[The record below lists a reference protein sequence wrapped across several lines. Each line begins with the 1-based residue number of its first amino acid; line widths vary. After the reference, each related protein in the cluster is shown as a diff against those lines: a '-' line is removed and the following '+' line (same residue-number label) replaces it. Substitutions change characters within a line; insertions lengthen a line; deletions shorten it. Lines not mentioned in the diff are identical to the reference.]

1 MNQAAKQFIKIY
13 QQLPAAEQET
23 LFAFAEFLL
32 SRVESSS
39 ESELILEPEI
49 IPRPAQETVI
59 GAVKRL
65 SKSYPMLDKSALLN
79 ETSSLV
85 TANLVQ
91 GRDRAE
97 VIDELETVFAN
108 AYQAFVDKKLVQ

>member
-1 MNQAAKQFIKIY
+1 MNQAAKHLSKIY

-23 LFAFAEFLL
+23 LMAFAEFLL
-32 SRVESSS
+32 NRAVLPPEP
-39 ESELILEPEI
+39 LTEPEL
-49 IPRPAQETVI
+49 IPRPAEETVI

-79 ETSSLV
+79 ETSALV

-91 GRDRAE
+91 GRDRVE

-108 AYQAFVDKKLVQ
+108 AYQAYVDKKLAP

>member
-1 MNQAAKQFIKIY
+1 MNQAAKQLVRIF
-13 QQLPAAEQET
+13 QQLPTAEQDT
-23 LFAFAEFLL
+23 LSAFAQFLL
-32 SRVESSS
+32 SRVEASSVS
-39 ESELILEPEI
+39 EPISEPEM

-65 SKSYPMLDKSALLN
+65 SKSYPMLDKSTLLN
-79 ETSSLV
+79 ETSTLV

-108 AYQAFVDKKLVQ
+108 AYQTFVDNKKSI

>member
-1 MNQAAKQFIKIY
+1 MNQAAKQLIKIY
-13 QQLPAAEQET
+13 QQLPATEQST

-32 SRVESSS
+32 NRAGESS
-39 ESELILEPEI
+39 ESEPILEPDM
-49 IPRPAQETVI
+49 IPRPTQETVI

-79 ETSSLV
+79 EISTLV

-97 VIDELETVFAN
+97 VIDELEIVFSN
-108 AYQAFVDKKLVQ
+108 AYKAFVDKKLVQ